1 MYILPGAVPAL
12 ELCHVELPVGIVPDK
27 LFIVNPSE
35 FDVHPSMFVSES
47 DHNKNFNWLYFFLVP
62 YVHRIL
68 TSHRHWKSEANSVR
82 NCTSKFLIIVASK
95 QFFSL

>member
-35 FDVHPSMFVSES
+35 FDVHPSTVVSES
-47 DHNKNFNWLYFFLVP
+47 DHNKIFN
-62 YVHRIL
+62 
-68 TSHRHWKSEANSVR
+68 
-82 NCTSKFLIIVASK
+82 
-95 QFFSL
+95 

>member
-27 LFIVNPSE
+27 LFIVSPSE

-47 DHNKNFNWLYFFLVP
+47 EHKK
-62 YVHRIL
+62 I
-68 TSHRHWKSEANSVR
+68 
-82 NCTSKFLIIVASK
+82 
-95 QFFSL
+95 FS